1 MDKEDVRHT
10 HTHTHSN
17 TTVIE
22 NNEIMP
28 FAARQMVLGI
38 ITLTEMRYRK
48 TNIIR
53 YYLYVEPEK

>member
-28 FAARQMVLGI
+28 FAARQMVLVI